1 MIIPLSTIPYLSR
14 VLQPEEFGLVMYSQA
29 FAAWITLIIEYGFN
43 LSATREIAR
52 WRDVSCQTVTIVSGV
67 QGAKLVLCVPLLF
80 VSIIA
85 LCVVPFFQ
93 SHHSFLWAS
102 FGLAVVHGMSPLWF
116 FQGIEKLTLPAALNI
131 MSKIVAA
138 CAIFAM
144 IKFPDDA
151 INVLFIHLFTG
162 LLVVC
167 INTGIMYFHVRPSM
181 PSKNKIIEALKM
193 GWSMFL
199 FRSSV
204 SLYTTANAVIL
215 GFFVNP
221 ASVAFYAG
229 AEKISKAALSMIGPI
244 SQAIFPRMSLLAKS
258 NKKKADSL
266 ERIALFLIGGGGII
280 AGVCIFLLSPWI
292 VNILLGD
299 GYEKSVII
307 LKILSLL
314 LPIIA
319 FSNVYGIQ
327 YMVPYGMDI
336 TFNKIIISA
345 GMINILLAIF
355 LANMWGGIGMAI
367 SVVLAELFVTTTMFF
382 VVLKHK
388 KKNHDTI

>member
-1 MIIPLSTIPYLSR
+1 
-14 VLQPEEFGLVMYSQA
+14 
-29 FAAWITLIIEYGFN
+29 
-43 LSATREIAR
+43 
-52 WRDVSCQTVTIVSGV
+52 
-67 QGAKLVLCVPLLF
+67 
-80 VSIIA
+80 
-85 LCVVPFFQ
+85 
-93 SHHSFLWAS
+93 
-102 FGLAVVHGMSPLWF
+102 
-116 FQGIEKLTLPAALNI
+116 
-131 MSKIVAA
+131 
-138 CAIFAM
+138 
-144 IKFPDDA
+144 
-151 INVLFIHLFTG
+151 
-162 LLVVC
+162 
-167 INTGIMYFHVRPSM
+167 M